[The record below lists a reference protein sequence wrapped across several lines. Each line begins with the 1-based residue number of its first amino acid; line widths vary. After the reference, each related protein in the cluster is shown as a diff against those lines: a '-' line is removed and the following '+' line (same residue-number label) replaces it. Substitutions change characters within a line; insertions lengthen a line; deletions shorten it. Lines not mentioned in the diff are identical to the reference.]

1 MANNADSDK
10 EIIRTIVSGT
20 RIATLTTVSESGEL
34 HSRPLAVLDEPFE
47 GSLWF
52 FTADPSPKTDD
63 VARDSHVN
71 VALSDGKSYLSL
83 AGTATVDHDQARID
97 KLWNPFVEAWFEN
110 GKNDPSVALLRVD
123 ATSAEY
129 WSVDKP
135 GVVRAFEVAKA
146 LITKQQPDVGEN
158 KTVSL

>member
-1 MANNADSDK
+1 MADNSESDID
-10 EIIRTIVSGT
+10 IIRTIVSGT
-20 RIATLTTVSESGEL
+20 RIATLTTVSASGEL

-63 VARDSHVN
+63 IARDPNVN

-83 AGTATVDHDQARID
+83 AGTAAVDHDQARID
-97 KLWNPFVEAWFEN
+97 ELWNPFVEAWFEN
-110 GKNDPSVALLRVD
+110 GKDDPNVALLRVD

-129 WSVDKP
+129 WAIDKP

-158 KTVSL
+158 RTVSL